1 MPKGAGV
8 GFAFPEA
15 FGLIVVVA
23 PLIWVLWR
31 GERRAR
37 SALRAFHAP
46 APGRWHFISRAAL
59 AALFIASLAAAG
71 ARPYTETRSTGDF
84 LFLVDVSRSMNA
96 RYSCGEPTFLD
107 RSKKVMREVIAK
119 IPEGKFGIVAF
130 DRLAIPIT
138 QMTYDQAYL
147 EEVIEHGL
155 FVGLTYQSTA
165 TKIGN
170 ALLVVAGK
178 KNRLPEIYGNV
189 SDVILLSDGHVGG
202 SYQRRFQKA
211 FEALRKTGIKVHAV
225 GIGNPGETP
234 IPARTPGGAC
244 TRDLAS
250 AEGKTVLIPL
260 RDDILTFIAAGTQGK
275 YFGEGATGA
284 LVRFLRENGL
294 RNISRDVV
302 LDKKQRRDASFWFLV
317 FATVAAFG
325 LFIANMIRMGS
336 LGEGPVPGTKPR

>member
-1 MPKGAGV
+1 M
-8 GFAFPEA
+8 GFAYPEA
-15 FGLIVVVA
+15 FVLIVVVV
-23 PLIWVLWR
+23 PLLWVLWR
-31 GERRAR
+31 GERQAQ

-59 AALFIASLAAAG
+59 AALFIALLVAIG
-71 ARPYTETRSTGDF
+71 ARPYTETHRTGDF

-107 RSKKVMREVIAK
+107 RSKTVMRNVIAK

-138 QMTYDQAYL
+138 QMTYDHAYL
-147 EEVIEHGL
+147 EEVIKHGL

-170 ALLVVAGK
+170 ALSVVAAK
-178 KNRLPEIYGNV
+178 KNRLPVIYGSV
-189 SDVILLSDGHVGG
+189 SHVILLSDGHVGG
-202 SYQRRFQKA
+202 SYQRRLQRSFA
-211 FEALRKTGIKVHAV
+211 ELRKAGIRVLSV

-234 IPARTPGGAC
+234 IPARAPGGTC
-244 TRDLAS
+244 TRELAS

-260 RDDILTFIAAGTQGK
+260 RDDILTFIAAGTRGK
-275 YFGEGATGA
+275 YFGEGATDS
-284 LVRFLRENGL
+284 LVKFLRQNGL
-294 RNISRDVV
+294 RKIARGVA

-317 FATVAAFG
+317 FATFAAFG
-325 LFIANMIRMGS
+325 LFMANTIR
-336 LGEGPVPGTKPR
+336 LR

>member
-1 MPKGAGV
+1 MPKGAGM

-15 FGLIVVVA
+15 FVLIVVVA
-23 PLIWVLWR
+23 PVIWVLWR

-46 APGRWHFISRAAL
+46 APGRWHFICRAAL
-59 AALFIASLAAAG
+59 AALFIASLVAIG

-107 RSKKVMREVIAK
+107 RSKQVMRDVIAK
-119 IPEGKFGIVAF
+119 VPEGKFGIVAF

-138 QMTYDQAYL
+138 QMTYDRAYL

-155 FVGLTYQSTA
+155 FVGLSYQSTA

-170 ALLVVAGK
+170 ALSVVAGK

-189 SDVILLSDGHVGG
+189 SQVILLSDGHVGG
-202 SYQRRFQKA
+202 SYQRRLQGA
-211 FEALRKTGIKVHAV
+211 LEELRKTGIKVLSV

-234 IPARTPGGAC
+234 IPARAPGGAC
-244 TRDLAS
+244 TRELAS

-260 RDDILTFIAAGTQGK
+260 RDDILTFIAAGTRGK

-284 LVRFLRENGL
+284 LVKFLRETGL
-294 RNISRDVV
+294 RKISPDVV
-302 LDKKQRRDASFWFLV
+302 LDKKQRADASFWFLV
-317 FATVAAFG
+317 FGTIAAFG
-325 LFIANMIRMGS
+325 LFMANTLRMG
-336 LGEGPVPGTKPR
+336 

>member
-1 MPKGAGV
+1 M

-15 FGLIVVVA
+15 FILIAVVA
-23 PLIWVLWR
+23 PLLWVLWR
-31 GERRAR
+31 GDRQAQ
-37 SALRAFHAP
+37 SALSALHAR
-46 APGRWHFISRAAL
+46 APGRWHFISRAML
-59 AALFIASLAAAG
+59 VALFIASLVAIG
-71 ARPYTETRSTGDF
+71 ARPYTESRRTGDF

-107 RSKKVMREVIAK
+107 RSKNVMREVIAK
-119 IPEGKFGIVAF
+119 VPEGKFGIVAF

-138 QMTYDQAYL
+138 QMTYDRAYL

-170 ALLVVAGK
+170 ALSVVAGK

-189 SDVILLSDGHVGG
+189 SQVILLSDGHVGS

-211 FEALRKTGIKVHAV
+211 FEALRNTGIKVLTV

-234 IPARTPGGAC
+234 IPARAPGGAC
-244 TRDLAS
+244 TRELAS
-250 AEGKTVLIPL
+250 AEGETVLIPL
-260 RDDILTFIAAGTQGK
+260 RDDILTFIAAGTRGK

-284 LVRFLRENGL
+284 LVKFLRENGL
-294 RNISRDVV
+294 RKIARGSG
-302 LDKKQRRDASFWFLV
+302 LDKQQRRDASFWFLV
-317 FATVAAFG
+317 LGTLAAFG
-325 LFIANMIRMGS
+325 LFMANTFRMG
-336 LGEGPVPGTKPR
+336 